1 MPLTLVTGPAN
12 AAKAG
17 EVLGGLRARLGEEP
31 VLVVPAFSDVEHAQR
46 ELAERGAVFGASV
59 LRFDRLF
66 REVARRAGHS
76 EPVASDVQRE
86 LIVEQAVR
94 RAGLELLAESAEQPG
109 FVRAAAR
116 FVAELGRSR
125 VEPDRFTQALGAW
138 AGDGPRARYAAE
150 VAAIY
155 RGYREG
161 LEAAGLADP
170 ELFAWR
176 ALSALRREPA
186 RWGATP
192 LFVYGFDDF
201 DPLQLDALETIG
213 GERYCGADVSISL
226 PYEPGRAAFRA
237 VATAHQELLALG
249 ADEKRLPPLDDHY
262 AAESRAPLHH
272 VERRLFEGGA
282 EAERVDAGGAVAFHV
297 AAGQRAEIELVGAR
311 VLELLRAGAEPG
323 DIAVVLRRPRD
334 YASLLEQVFGAY
346 GIPFSLDR
354 RMPLGHTGLGRGLLA
369 LVRCAALPHE
379 ASADDL
385 LTWLRM
391 PGLLDQPGLADR
403 LESKVRRQGAH
414 SAEQARSIWESE
426 RWTLDDLDR
435 LRASRSDTRA
445 FLSQLERQL
454 TRLFSGPYE
463 RRAPLLHGP
472 ELDDPRVFVTARQA
486 LAELRAVVEADPRTR
501 LDPGR
506 VLGVLSELEVRLG
519 EPPQPD
525 RVQVADPGAIRA
537 RRFEAVFVCG
547 LQEGEFPKG
556 ASPEPFLPDE
566 DRREIA
572 RASGL
577 RLPVR
582 EDRLERERYLFYV
595 CCSRAERLLVLS
607 SRSSDEEGNPQPESF
622 FVEDVR
628 DLLAPN
634 PPTRTRT
641 LSEVTWRPEEAPT
654 AAELEL
660 ALAAAGRR
668 TQPALPGALTS
679 GALLERL
686 AARDAVSAAA
696 LENFADCPVKWLVE
710 NILRPDQLVPDPEAM
725 VRGQYAH
732 SVLQRT
738 FQRLRDETGARRVTP
753 QNLGEAERILIDE
766 LREQRTRFRLSPQQ
780 TRVRAAARRLEFDLL
795 RFLRREAERDGDFEP
810 EHLELPFGDGETSDP
825 VEIEPGLRVR
835 GRIDRVDTSDGMAL
849 VIDYKSGR
857 KVDSYKVGSW
867 KSENRFQA
875 ALYMLVV
882 ERLLALRA
890 AGGVYLPLGSAD
902 RPRGMVAEDVGELG
916 SGFVNNDRLPP
927 AEFQEKLAWALER
940 VRATDAAMRRGELG
954 CNPDS
959 CAWNGGCSYP
969 SICRCES

>member
-1 MPLTLVTGPAN
+1 
-12 AAKAG
+12 
-17 EVLGGLRARLGEEP
+17 
-31 VLVVPAFSDVEHAQR
+31 
-46 ELAERGAVFGASV
+46 
-59 LRFDRLF
+59 
-66 REVARRAGHS
+66 
-76 EPVASDVQRE
+76 
-86 LIVEQAVR
+86 
-94 RAGLELLAESAEQPG
+94 
-109 FVRAAAR
+109 
-116 FVAELGRSR
+116 
-125 VEPDRFTQALGAW
+125 
-138 AGDGPRARYAAE
+138 
-150 VAAIY
+150 
-155 RGYREG
+155 
-161 LEAAGLADP
+161 
-170 ELFAWR
+170 
-176 ALSALRREPA
+176 
-186 RWGATP
+186 
-192 LFVYGFDDF
+192 
-201 DPLQLDALETIG
+201 
-213 GERYCGADVSISL
+213 
-226 PYEPGRAAFRA
+226 
-237 VATAHQELLALG
+237 
-249 ADEKRLPPLDDHY
+249 
-262 AAESRAPLHH
+262 
-272 VERRLFEGGA
+272 
-282 EAERVDAGGAVAFHV
+282 
-297 AAGQRAEIELVGAR
+297 
-311 VLELLRAGAEPG
+311 
-323 DIAVVLRRPRD
+323 
-334 YASLLEQVFGAY
+334 
-346 GIPFSLDR
+346 
-354 RMPLGHTGLGRGLLA
+354 
-369 LVRCAALPHE
+369 
-379 ASADDL
+379 
-385 LTWLRM
+385 
-391 PGLLDQPGLADR
+391 
-403 LESKVRRQGAH
+403 
-414 SAEQARSIWESE
+414 
-426 RWTLDDLDR
+426 
-435 LRASRSDTRA
+435 
-445 FLSQLERQL
+445 
-454 TRLFSGPYE
+454 
-463 RRAPLLHGP
+463 
-472 ELDDPRVFVTARQA
+472 
-486 LAELRAVVEADPRTR
+486 
-501 LDPGR
+501 
-506 VLGVLSELEVRLG
+506 
-519 EPPQPD
+519 
-525 RVQVADPGAIRA
+525 
-537 RRFEAVFVCG
+537 
-547 LQEGEFPKG
+547 
-556 ASPEPFLPDE
+556 
-566 DRREIA
+566 
-572 RASGL
+572 
-577 RLPVR
+577 
-582 EDRLERERYLFYV
+582 
-595 CCSRAERLLVLS
+595 LLVLS

-634 PPTRTRT
+634 PPTRIRT

-825 VEIEPGLRVR
+825 VEVEPGLRVR

-867 KSENRFQA
+867 ESENRFQA

-902 RPRGMVAEDVGELG
+902 RPRGMVAEEVGELG

-927 AEFQEKLAWALER
+927 AEFREKLAWALER